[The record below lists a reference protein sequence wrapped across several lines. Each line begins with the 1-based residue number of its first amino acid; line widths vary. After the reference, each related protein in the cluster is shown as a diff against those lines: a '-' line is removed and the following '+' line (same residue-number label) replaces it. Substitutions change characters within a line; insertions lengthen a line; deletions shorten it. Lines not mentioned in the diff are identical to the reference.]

1 MDNLRIAA
9 RLQSPVAGDMSL
21 PIDGI
26 LLSLACRRAYGPPPP
41 LAPGERLP
49 FDPAVCPLEIV
60 HDGPDWFYAASF
72 AIWQKYV
79 EQATY
84 WNKRLDMQHAETL
97 TNAKTVNATEGYY
110 RGYHY
115 RMQTRHAS
123 EVEWFVR
130 GDKAAIIDLLSE
142 CGAIGKKTSMG
153 YGAVAEWRVDNAIAD
168 YSVRGL
174 DGFVTRAVPHSWAM
188 QVGLPI
194 NSQVGRRAIRPPY
207 WDAQHI
213 RLAYV
218 PGRTF

>member
-1 MDNLRIAA
+1 MDNLLIVAA
-9 RLQSPVAGDMSL
+9 LLSPVAGDMSL

-41 LAPGERLP
+41 LLPGERLP

-60 HDGPDWFYAASF
+60 HEGNDWFYAASF
-72 AIWQKYV
+72 AMWNQYV
-79 EQATY
+79 EQPTY
-84 WNKRLDMQHAETL
+84 WNKRLDMQHAEAL
-97 TNAKTVNATEGYY
+97 TDAKSINTAEGHY

-123 EVEWFVR
+123 MVRWHVR
-130 GDKAAIIDLLSE
+130 GDKAVISELLE
-142 CGAIGKKTSMG
+142 DATHIGKKPSMG
-153 YGAVAEWRVDNAIAD
+153 YGEVASW
-168 YSVRGL
+168 SVSKVEPDWSIIGPE
-174 DGFVTRAVPHSWAM
+174 GFVTRAVPHSWAM
-188 QVGLPI
+188 QAGLPI

-207 WDAQHI
+207 WDVQNL